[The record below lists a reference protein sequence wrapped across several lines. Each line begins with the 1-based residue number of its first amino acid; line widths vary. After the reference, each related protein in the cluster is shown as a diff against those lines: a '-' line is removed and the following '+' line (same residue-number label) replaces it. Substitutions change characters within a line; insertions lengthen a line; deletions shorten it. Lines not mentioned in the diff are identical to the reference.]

1 MRGREET
8 GSWRIPMAVNI
19 DTDACIACGAC
30 ETACPLDAITVED
43 VAVVDEDVCCECGAC
58 VSACAVDA
66 LSL

>member
-1 MRGREET
+1 
-8 GSWRIPMAVNI
+8 MAVNI

-58 VSACAVDA
+58 VSSCDVDA